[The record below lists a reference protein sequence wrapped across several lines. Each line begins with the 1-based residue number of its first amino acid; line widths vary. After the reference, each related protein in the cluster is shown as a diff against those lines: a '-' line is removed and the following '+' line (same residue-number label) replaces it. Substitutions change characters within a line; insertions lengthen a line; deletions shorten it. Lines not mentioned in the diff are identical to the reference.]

1 MATNF
6 SFLKD
11 EWASVYDSAARA
23 EILVYTDAR
32 TACFHARRALELAVD
47 WIYEYDNEL
56 RLPYDGNLSSK
67 IFADD
72 FRNNLPRP
80 VFAKVDYIRR
90 IGNEAVHSNR
100 RITETEALQTAK
112 ELFHF
117 LYWMARC
124 YTKGT
129 PAQFDKLQFDEKVV
143 PQRQVSISANT
154 LEQLKKAYDE
164 NEARRKAEAERKQRL
179 HAAPT
184 IDEELEQLKK
194 QITAAKKRNERFPDA
209 HDYSE
214 ADTRRNIIDLML
226 REAGWTLD
234 KDATVEVEV
243 AGMPNA
249 EGVGFVDY
257 VLWGD
262 DGKPL
267 AVVEAKRTSKGAEA
281 GKQQAKEYANCLEAQ
296 YKRRPVVFY
305 TNGYE
310 IHLWDDANYP
320 PRLVQGFYTKDE
332 LELMIGRRTS
342 RKTLKA
348 DDLNK
353 SIVERHYQW
362 RAISKIA
369 ENFSEKNQRRA
380 LLVMATGAGKT
391 RTVIALSDLL
401 QRANWVKRVLF
412 LADRIALVKQAAN
425 AFKAHLPDSSPV
437 NLVTEREATGSRVYV
452 STYPT
457 MMNLINQMD
466 GDQRRFGIGY
476 FDLIVVDEAHRS
488 IYQKY
493 KAIFEYFDAFLV
505 GLTATPKSEVDKNTD
520 RLFDL
525 QDGVPT
531 DAYELEEAVADH
543 YLVPSVNI
551 SVPTKFTREGIK
563 YDDLSD
569 EEKDR
574 WDEIEWNEENETPD
588 QVDATAI
595 NSWLFNQDTI
605 DKVLRHLME
614 NGLKVESGDK
624 LGKTIIFAKNH
635 KHALEIE
642 KRFDANYPHLKGDF
656 ARVIDNY
663 ATYTEKLIDDFS
675 TPNKLPQI
683 AISVDMLD
691 TGIDI
696 PEIVNLVF
704 FKAVRSK
711 TKFLQMIGRGTRL
724 RPDLFGV
731 GQDKEFFN
739 IFDYCQNFEY
749 FNQEKKEVEPRFQE
763 SLSAKIFNTRVDLI
777 NSIRTSGEQHN
788 EDLKKLDDELT
799 RRLQT
804 QVEAIN
810 TDNFVVRP
818 YRQQVEKFNG
828 QRAWEK
834 IDSDAYH
841 DLTKIIAALPNELQP
856 EEETAK
862 RFDHLILKLQLAV
875 LQKQKSYEKLKEQ
888 VVEIAGRLEEKE
900 TVPMVKAEIE
910 LIQEIQK
917 EEFWQDVTLPIL
929 ENIRKRLRGLIQFID
944 KAQRQV
950 IYTDFEDQLGEAT
963 EIKLSG
969 TVTTTD
975 LTRYK
980 AKMLHFLKA
989 EENHIA
995 LQKLKRNKPIT
1006 PSDIKELE
1014 RIFFESGD
1022 FGTKEDFE
1030 NAYGKQE
1037 NLGIF
1042 IRSLVGLDRQ
1052 EAKRAFNDFLDGQR
1066 YNSNQIEFVNL
1077 IIDYLTNNGVMDAD
1091 MLYQPPY
1098 TNYNSNGLSG
1108 IFSDNEATEIVAILE
1123 GIKQNAAA

>member
-11 EWASVYDSAARA
+11 EWVSVYVAAAKA
-23 EILVYTDAR
+23 ESLVYTDAR

-56 RLPYDGNLSSK
+56 RQPYDSNLSSK

-72 FRNNLPRP
+72 FKNNLPHK
-80 VFAKVDYIRR
+80 VFSKVDYIRR

-100 RITETEALQTAK
+100 LITEREALQTAK

-117 LYWMARC
+117 LYWLARC
-124 YTKGT
+124 YTKGAPT
-129 PAQFDKLQFDEKVV
+129 RFADLQFDENIV
-143 PQRQVSISANT
+143 PQKQVSIPAQT
-154 LEQLKKAYDE
+154 FAQLKKVYE
-164 NEARRKAEAERKQRL
+164 ETEARRKEEAERKERL
-179 HAAPT
+179 LAAPT
-184 IDEELEQLKK
+184 IDEELDRLRK
-194 QITAAKKRNERFPDA
+194 QIVEAKKRNERFPDA

-214 ADTRRNIIDLML
+214 ADTRKHIIDLML
-226 REAGWTLD
+226 REAGWTLGN
-234 KDATVEVEV
+234 DATVEIEV
-243 AGMPNA
+243 TGMPNA
-249 EGVGFVDY
+249 EGIGYIDY

-262 DGKPL
+262 DGLPL
-267 AVVEAKRTSKGAEA
+267 AVVEAKRTSKGAEV

-296 YKRRPVVFY
+296 TKRRPVIFY

-310 IHLWDDANYP
+310 IFLWDDVQYP
-320 PRLVQGFYTKDE
+320 PRNVQGFYTKAE
-332 LELMIGRRTS
+332 LELLIQRRTT
-342 RKTLKA
+342 RKPLA
-348 DDLNK
+348 DADINK

-362 RAISKIA
+362 RAIQKIA
-369 ENFSEKNQRRA
+369 ENFSEKNQRKA

-391 RTVIALSDLL
+391 RTVIALCDLL

-425 AFKAHLPDSSPV
+425 AFKAHLPDSNPV

-457 MMNLINQMD
+457 MMNLINHME
-466 GDQRRFGIGY
+466 GDKRRFGVGY

-505 GLTATPKSEVDKNTD
+505 GLTATPKAEVDKNTY

-525 QDGVPT
+525 QNGVPT
-531 DAYELEEAVADH
+531 DAYELEEAVRDG

-551 SVPTKFTREGIK
+551 SVPTKFTSEGIK
-563 YDDLSD
+563 YDELSE
-569 EEKDR
+569 EEKDQ
-574 WDEIEWNEENETPD
+574 WDAIEWNEEGDIPD
-588 QVDATAI
+588 QIDSTAL
-595 NSWLFNQDTI
+595 NAWLFNQDTI

-614 NGLKVESGDK
+614 NGLKVEGGDK

-635 KHALEIE
+635 KHAVEIE
-642 KRFDANYPHLKGDF
+642 KRFDANYLHYKGDF

-675 TPNKLPQI
+675 TPAKLPQI

-704 FKAVRSK
+704 FKTVRSK

-724 RPDLFGV
+724 RPDLFGP
-731 GQDKEFFN
+731 GQHKQLFY

-749 FNQEKKEVEPRFQE
+749 FNQNIVEVEPRMQE
-763 SLSAKIFNTRVDLI
+763 SLGTRLFHKRVELI
-777 NSIRTSGEQHN
+777 DTIRKTPDRNAEL
-788 EDLKKLDDELT
+788 EKLDEEVT
-799 RRLQT
+799 ERLQLE
-804 QVEAIN
+804 VEAIN
-810 TDNFVVRP
+810 PHNFVVRP
-818 YRQQVEKFNG
+818 HLQQVEKFNDKK
-828 QRAWEK
+828 AWKK
-834 IDSDAYH
+834 IDAESYYE
-841 DLTKIIAALPNELQP
+841 LTQIIARLPNELQP

-862 RFDHLILKLQLAV
+862 WFDYLILKTQLAV
-875 LQKQKSYEKLKEQ
+875 LQNHKNFNKLKEQ
-888 VVEIAGRLEEKE
+888 LIEIAQSLEEKE
-900 TVPMVKAEIE
+900 SVPLVKAQIE

-917 EEFWQDVTLPIL
+917 DDFWPHITLPML
-929 ENIRKRLRGLIQFID
+929 EQVRKRLRDLVRFID
-944 KAQRQV
+944 KTKRLD
-950 IYTDFEDQLGEAT
+950 IYTDFEDELGEEK
-963 EIKLSG
+963 EIDLSG
-969 TVTTTD
+969 TVTTTN
-975 LTRYK
+975 LARYK
-980 AKMLHFLKA
+980 AKMMHFLKA

-995 LQKLKRNKPIT
+995 LEKLKRNVPIT
-1006 PSDIKELE
+1006 PADISELE

-1022 FGTKEDFE
+1022 FGTREDFE

-1037 NLGIF
+1037 KLGIF

-1052 EAKRAFNDFLDGQR
+1052 AAKRAFNDFLNGQR
-1066 YNSNQIEFVNL
+1066 YNSNQIEFVNM
-1077 IIDYLTNNGVMDAD
+1077 IIDYLTKNGIMEAD
-1091 MLYQPPY
+1091 LLYQPPY
-1098 TNYNSNGLSG
+1098 TNYSSNGLSG
-1108 IFSDNEATEIVAILE
+1108 IFSDSEATKIVDILE
-1123 GIKQNAAA
+1123 AIKQNAAA

>member
-6 SFLKD
+6 TFLKD
-11 EWASVYDSAARA
+11 EWASVYNSAAKSER
-23 EILVYTDAR
+23 LVYTDPR

-47 WIYEYDNEL
+47 WIYEYDDEL
-56 RLPYDGNLSSK
+56 RAPYDNNLSSK

-72 FRNNLPRP
+72 FRDNLPRN
-80 VFAKVDYIRR
+80 VFVKVDYVRR
-90 IGNEAVHSNR
+90 IGNEAVHSQR

-117 LYWMARC
+117 LYWMARG
-124 YTKGT
+124 YTKGS
-129 PAQFDKLQFDEKVV
+129 PSKFDGLQFDEKIV
-143 PQRQVSISANT
+143 PQKQVSISAQT

-164 NEARRKAEAERKQRL
+164 NEARRKEEAERKKRL
-179 HAAPT
+179 LAEPT
-184 IDEELEQLKK
+184 IDEELERLKK
-194 QITAAKKRNERFPDA
+194 QIAEAKKRNEKFPDS

-214 ADTRRNIIDLML
+214 ADTRKHIVDLML
-226 REAGWTLD
+226 REAGWTLGS
-234 KDATVEVEV
+234 DATVELEV
-243 AGMPNA
+243 NGMPNA
-249 EGVGFVDY
+249 EGIGYVDY
-257 VLWGD
+257 VLWGG

-267 AVVEAKRTSKGAEA
+267 AVVEAKRTSKGADV

-296 YKRRPVVFY
+296 YKRRPIIFY

-310 IHLWDDANYP
+310 IYLWDDAKYP
-320 PRLVQGFYTKDE
+320 PRPVQGFYTKDE
-332 LELMIGRRTS
+332 LELMIQRRTT
-342 RKTLKA
+342 RKPLNAADTNKA
-348 DDLNK
+348 
-353 SIVERHYQW
+353 IVERHYQT
-362 RAISKIA
+362 RAIKKIA
-369 ENFSEKNQRRA
+369 ENFSDKNQRKA

-401 QRANWVKRVLF
+401 QRANWAKRVLF

-425 AFKAHLPDSSPV
+425 AFKSHLPDSNPV
-437 NLVTEREATGSRVYV
+437 NLVTEREATGSRVYL

-457 MMNLINQMD
+457 MMNLINQME
-466 GDQRRFGIGY
+466 GDKRRFGVGY

-505 GLTATPKSEVDKNTD
+505 GLTATPKAEVDKNTY

-525 QDGVPT
+525 QSGVPT
-531 DAYELEEAVADH
+531 DAYELQEAVDDH
-543 YLVPSVNI
+543 YLVPSRNI

-569 EEKDR
+569 EEKDQ
-574 WDEIEWNEENETPD
+574 WDEIEWNEENETPEQID
-588 QVDATAI
+588 PTAL
-595 NSWLFNQDTI
+595 NAWLFNQDTI
-605 DKVLRHLME
+605 DIVLKHLME
-614 NGLKVESGDK
+614 NGLRVEGGDK

-635 KHALEIE
+635 KHAVEIE
-642 KRFDANYPHLKGDF
+642 KRFDANYPHLKGEF
-656 ARVIDNY
+656 ARIIDNY

-675 TPNKLPQI
+675 TPSKLPQI

-724 RPDLFGV
+724 RPDLFGIN
-731 GQDKEFFN
+731 QDKEFFN

-749 FNQEKKEVEPRFQE
+749 FNQEKKEVEPRLQE
-763 SLSAKIFNTRVDLI
+763 SLSTKIFNTRVDLI
-777 NSIRTSGEQHN
+777 NSIRSSAEVN
-788 EDLKKLDDELT
+788 EDLKKLDGEIT
-799 RRLQT
+799 ERLQT

-818 YRQQVEKFNG
+818 FRQQVEKFN
-828 QRAWEK
+828 QQKAWDT

-841 DLTKIIAALPNELQP
+841 ELTKIIASLPNELKP

-862 RFDHLILKLQLAV
+862 QFDHLILKLQLAV
-875 LQKQKSYEKLKEQ
+875 LQKHKSFEKLKAQ
-888 VVEIAGRLEEKE
+888 VIEIARRLEEKE

-917 EEFWQDVTLPIL
+917 EEFWQDATLPIL
-929 ENIRKRLRGLIQFID
+929 ESLRKRLRDLVQFID
-944 KAQRQV
+944 RVQRQT
-950 IYTDFEDQLGEAT
+950 IYTDFADELGDAQ
-963 EIKLSG
+963 EINLSG
-969 TVTTTD
+969 TVTTTN
-975 LTRYK
+975 LARYR
-980 AKMLHFLKA
+980 AKMMQFLKD

-995 LQKLKRNKPIT
+995 LEKLKRNKPIT
-1006 PSDIKELE
+1006 QSDINELE
-1014 RIFFESGD
+1014 RMFFESGD

-1042 IRSLVGLDRQ
+1042 IRSLAGLDRQ

-1066 YNSNQIEFVNL
+1066 YNSNQIEFVNM
-1077 IIDYLTNNGVMDAD
+1077 IIDYLTKNGIMEAGL
-1091 MLYQPPY
+1091 LYQPPY

-1108 IFSDNEATEIVAILE
+1108 IFSDSEATKIVEILE
-1123 GIKQNAAA
+1123 TIKQNAAA

>member
-11 EWASVYDSAARA
+11 EWADIYVSAAKA
-23 EILVYTDAR
+23 ESLIYTDAR

-47 WIYEYDNEL
+47 WIYQYDGEL
-56 RLPYDGNLSSK
+56 RLPYDHNLSSK

-72 FRNNLPRP
+72 FKNNLPKN
-80 VFAKVDYIRR
+80 VFVKVDYIRR
-90 IGNEAVHSNR
+90 VGNEAVHSNR
-100 RITETEALQTAK
+100 TITEREALQTAK

-117 LYWMARC
+117 LYWMARM
-124 YTKGT
+124 YTKSS
-129 PAQFDKLQFDEKVV
+129 PKQFENLQFDEKLI
-143 PQRQVSISANT
+143 PQKQVSIPAQT
-154 LEQLKKAYDE
+154 FAQLKQVYE
-164 NEARRKAEAERKQRL
+164 ESEARRKEEAARKERLLAE
-179 HAAPT
+179 PT
-184 IDEELEQLKK
+184 IDEELARLKK
-194 QITAAKKRNERFPDA
+194 QIAEAKKRNEQFPDS

-214 ADTRRNIIDLML
+214 ADTRKYIIDLML
-226 REAGWTLD
+226 REAGWTLG

-243 AGMPNA
+243 SGMPNA
-249 EGVGFVDY
+249 EGIGFVDY

-262 DGKPL
+262 DGLPL
-267 AVVEAKRTSKGAEA
+267 AVVEAKRTSTSEA
-281 GKQQAKEYANCLEAQ
+281 VGKQQAKEYANCLEAQ
-296 YKRRPVVFY
+296 YKRRPVIFY
-305 TNGYE
+305 TNGYKTQ
-310 IHLWDDANYP
+310 LWDDANYP
-320 PRLVQGFYTKDE
+320 PRPLQGFYIKAE
-332 LELMIGRRTS
+332 LELMIQRRTT
-342 RKTLKA
+342 RKPLNA
-348 DDLNK
+348 DNINK
-353 SIVERHYQW
+353 SIVERHYQS
-362 RAISKIA
+362 RSIQKIA
-369 ENFSEKNQRRA
+369 ENFSEKNQRKA

-401 QRANWVKRVLF
+401 QRANWAKRVLF
-412 LADRIALVKQAAN
+412 LADRIALVKQATN

-457 MMNLINQMD
+457 MMNLINQME
-466 GDQRRFGIGY
+466 GDKRRFGVGY

-505 GLTATPKSEVDKNTD
+505 GLTATPKAEVDKNTY

-525 QDGVPT
+525 QNGVPT
-531 DAYELEEAVADH
+531 DAYELEEAVNDG
-543 YLVPSVNI
+543 YLVPSRNI

-569 EEKDR
+569 EEKDQ
-574 WDEIEWNEENETPD
+574 WDEIEWNEENEAPD
-588 QVDATAI
+588 QIDPTAL
-595 NSWLFNQDTI
+595 NAWLFNQDTI
-605 DKVLRHLME
+605 DIVLKHLME
-614 NGLKVESGDK
+614 NGLRVEGGDK

-635 KHALEIE
+635 KHAVEIE
-642 KRFDANYPHLKGDF
+642 KRFDINYPHLKGEF
-656 ARVIDNY
+656 ARIIDHQ

-731 GQDKEFFN
+731 GQNKEFFN

-749 FNQEKKEVEPRFQE
+749 FNQEKKEVEPRLQP
-763 SLSAKIFNTRVDLI
+763 SLSAKIFNKRLDLI
-777 NSIRTSGEQHN
+777 NSIRAAGEQD
-788 EDLKKLDDELT
+788 EGLKKLDEELT
-799 RRLQT
+799 KRLQS

-810 TDNFVVRP
+810 PNNFQVRP
-818 YRQQVEKFNG
+818 HLKEVEKFN
-828 QRAWEK
+828 QQKAWEE

-841 DLTKIIAALPNELQP
+841 ELTQIIASLPNELQA
-856 EEETAK
+856 EDETAK
-862 RFDHLILKLQLAV
+862 HFDHLILTLQLAI
-875 LQKQKSYEKLKEQ
+875 LQKQTAYEKLKEQ
-888 VVEIAGRLEEKE
+888 VIEIAKRLEEKE

-917 EEFWQDVTLPIL
+917 TEFWQDINLPIL
-929 ENIRKRLRGLIQFID
+929 ENVRKRLRDLVRFID
-944 KAQRQV
+944 KAQRQP
-950 IYTDFEDQLGEAT
+950 IYTDFEDELGEEK
-963 EIKLSG
+963 EINLSG
-969 TVTTTD
+969 TVTTTN
-975 LTRYK
+975 LARYR
-980 AKMLHFLKA
+980 AKMMHFLKA

-995 LQKLKRNKPIT
+995 LEKLKRNKPIT
-1006 PSDIKELE
+1006 QADINELE

-1022 FGTKEDFE
+1022 LGTKEDFE

-1066 YNSNQIEFVNL
+1066 YNSNQIEFVNM
-1077 IIDYLTNNGVMDAD
+1077 IIDYLTKNGSMDAAL
-1091 MLYQPPY
+1091 LYQPPY
-1098 TNYNSNGLSG
+1098 TNFNPNGLSG
-1108 IFSDNEATEIVAILE
+1108 IFPDSEATKIVEILE
-1123 GIKQNAAA
+1123 AIKQNAAA

>member
-11 EWASVYDSAARA
+11 EWASIYISAARA
-23 EILVYTDAR
+23 EQLVYTDSR
-32 TACFHARRALELAVD
+32 TACFHARRALEQAID
-47 WIYEYDNEL
+47 WIYEYDDEL
-56 RLPYDGNLSSK
+56 RLPYDSNLSSK
-67 IFADD
+67 IFADG
-72 FRNNLPRP
+72 FRDNLPRN
-80 VFAKVDYIRR
+80 VFVKVDYVRR

-100 RITETEALQTAK
+100 RITEAEALQTAK

-124 YTKGT
+124 YTKGS
-129 PAQFDKLQFDEKVV
+129 PSKFDGLQFDERVV
-143 PQRQVSISANT
+143 PQKQVSISAQT

-164 NEARRKAEAERKQRL
+164 NEARRKEEAERKKRL
-179 HAAPT
+179 FAEPT
-184 IDEELEQLKK
+184 IDEELERLKK
-194 QITAAKKRNERFPDA
+194 QIAEAKKRNEKFPDS

-214 ADTRRNIIDLML
+214 ADTRKHIIDLML
-226 REAGWTLD
+226 REAGWTLG

-243 AGMPNA
+243 SGMPNA
-249 EGVGFVDY
+249 AGIGYVDY
-257 VLWGD
+257 VLWGE

-267 AVVEAKRTSKGAEA
+267 AVVEAKRTSVDANA
-281 GKQQAKEYANCLEAQ
+281 GKQQAKEYANCLETQ
-296 YKRRPVVFY
+296 YERRPIIFY

-310 IHLWDDANYP
+310 IHLWDDAKYP
-320 PRLVQGFYTKDE
+320 PRLVQGFYIKDE
-332 LELMIGRRTS
+332 LELMIQRRTT
-342 RKTLKA
+342 RKPLDAADINKA
-348 DDLNK
+348 
-353 SIVERHYQW
+353 IVERHYQT
-362 RAISKIA
+362 RAIKKIA
-369 ENFSEKNQRRA
+369 ENFSEKNQRKA

-401 QRANWVKRVLF
+401 QRANWAKRVLF

-425 AFKAHLPDSSPV
+425 AFKSHLPDSNPV

-457 MMNLINQMD
+457 IMNLINQME
-466 GDQRRFGIGY
+466 GARRRFGVGY

-505 GLTATPKSEVDKNTD
+505 GLTATPKAEIDKNTY

-525 QDGVPT
+525 QSGVPT
-531 DAYELEEAVADH
+531 DAYELQEAVDDH
-543 YLVPSVNI
+543 YLVPSRNI

-563 YDDLSD
+563 YDELSD
-569 EEKDR
+569 DEKDQ

-588 QVDATAI
+588 QIDPAAL
-595 NSWLFNQDTI
+595 NAWLFNQDTI
-605 DKVLRHLME
+605 DIVLRHLME

-635 KHALEIE
+635 KHAVEIE
-642 KRFDANYPHLKGDF
+642 KRFDANYPHLKGEF

-663 ATYTEKLIDDFS
+663 ATYTEKLMDDFS
-675 TPNKLPQI
+675 TPGKLPQI

-724 RPDLFGV
+724 RPDLFGM

-749 FNQEKKEVEPRFQE
+749 FNQEKKEVEPRPQQ
-763 SLSAKIFNTRVDLI
+763 SLSAKIFNKRVDLL
-777 NSIRTSGEQHN
+777 NSIRTSGEQN
-788 EDLKKLDDELT
+788 EGLKKLDEELT
-799 RRLQT
+799 KRLQS

-810 TDNFVVRP
+810 TDNFLVRP
-818 YRQQVEKFNG
+818 YRQQVEKFN
-828 QRAWEK
+828 QQKAWGK

-841 DLTKIIAALPNELQP
+841 ELTKIIASLPNELKP
-856 EEETAK
+856 EDETSK
-862 RFDHLILKLQLAV
+862 QFDHLILKLQLAV
-875 LQKQKSYEKLKEQ
+875 LQKHKSYEKLKEQ
-888 VVEIAGRLEEKE
+888 VIEIARRLEEKE
-900 TVPMVKAEIE
+900 TVPMVKVELE

-929 ENIRKRLRGLIQFID
+929 ENLRKRLRDLIQFID
-944 KAQRQV
+944 KAQRQP
-950 IYTDFEDQLGEAT
+950 IYTDFEDQLGDEQ
-963 EIKLSG
+963 EINLSG
-969 TVTTTD
+969 TVTTTN
-975 LTRYK
+975 LARYR
-980 AKMLHFLKA
+980 AKMMHFLKD

-995 LQKLKRNKPIT
+995 LEKLKRNKPIT
-1006 PSDIKELE
+1006 QSDIAELE
-1014 RIFFESGD
+1014 RMFFESGD

-1030 NAYGKQE
+1030 NAYGRQE

-1042 IRSLVGLDRQ
+1042 IRSLAGLDRR

-1066 YNSNQIEFVNL
+1066 YNSNQIEFVNM
-1077 IIDYLTNNGVMDAD
+1077 IIDYLTKNGVMDAAL
-1091 MLYQPPY
+1091 LYQPPY
-1098 TNYNSNGLSG
+1098 TNYSSNGLSG
-1108 IFSDNEATEIVAILE
+1108 IFSDSEANKIVEILGA
-1123 GIKQNAAA
+1123 IKQNAAA